1 MQIELATIRY
11 NQQINSFQ
19 QISQE
24 LIEAINKIE
33 EEYQYYYDLFTKAN
47 TIINTQYS
55 NDDLKVLTLLCVIN
69 SFMTKDNDNKEALDQ
84 LFNQLLSFDLTFV
97 GSDELI
103 NFFKEEIIYK
113 TLDYYSNFEEYY
125 SNGTIEKL
133 IDYLD
138 PLTEKHNQFNPY
150 QIKT

>member
-1 MQIELATIRY
+1 MKNDKKKVKTKL
-11 NQQINSFQ
+11 
-19 QISQE
+19 
-24 LIEAINKIE
+24 E

-84 LFNQLLSFDLTFV
+84 LFNQLLSFDLAFV

-113 TLDYYSNFEEYY
+113 LRWCKNGKRCFE
-125 SNGTIEKL
+125 
-133 IDYLD
+133 
-138 PLTEKHNQFNPY
+138 QC
-150 QIKT
+150 